1 MLLCELLKLLY
12 NSFSSLSIFDPIC
25 NIVIYFILVL
35 NFASV
40 VCALSINVKL
50 QKKQTNKKKQ
60 WIQQVAG
67 NPRWE
72 RIAKKTPQDRERRLE
87 IQGEQRHSEGKRCQ
101 LNTEDVKR
109 QQQNTTITLQTKP
122 TKRGNTDC
130 RCFSKLRSNRT
141 ETDEESSRGKF
152 TVKIIRSSM
161 QRWAARI
168 TPSVRST

>member
-1 MLLCELLKLLY
+1 MCFVNKRKITKK
-12 NSFSSLSIFDPIC
+12 N
-25 NIVIYFILVL
+25 
-35 NFASV
+35 
-40 VCALSINVKL
+40 
-50 QKKQTNKKKQ
+50 KQTKKKQ

-109 QQQNTTITLQTKP
+109 QQQNTTITLQTTP

-141 ETDEESSRGKF
+141 ETDEESSRHYNF
-152 TVKIIRSSM
+152 TPI
-161 QRWAARI
+161 
-168 TPSVRST
+168 

>member
-1 MLLCELLKLLY
+1 MCFVNKRKITKKT
-12 NSFSSLSIFDPIC
+12 NKQKKTVDSTSGWKSSLG
-25 NIVIYFILVL
+25 
-35 NFASV
+35 NF
-40 VCALSINVKL
+40 
-50 QKKQTNKKKQ
+50 
-60 WIQQVAG
+60 
-67 NPRWE
+67 
-72 RIAKKTPQDRERRLE
+72 AKKTPQDRERRLE

>member
-1 MLLCELLKLLY
+1 MCFVNKRKITKK
-12 NSFSSLSIFDPIC
+12 N
-25 NIVIYFILVL
+25 
-35 NFASV
+35 
-40 VCALSINVKL
+40 
-50 QKKQTNKKKQ
+50 KQTKKKQ

-109 QQQNTTITLQTKP
+109 QQQNTTITLQTTP

-130 RCFSKLRSNRT
+130 RCFSKMRSTEFATKPTRNHREASLQSKLSVLRCNDRP
-141 ETDEESSRGKF
+141 RQQAF
-152 TVKIIRSSM
+152 Y
-161 QRWAARI
+161 
-168 TPSVRST
+168 TPSVRSTWGVSFQRTEDSQSAFSPFYSKLDFTMNSLEHR

>member
-1 MLLCELLKLLY
+1 MFTVV
-12 NSFSSLSIFDPIC
+12 NHRPISQA
-25 NIVIYFILVL
+25 N
-35 NFASV
+35 
-40 VCALSINVKL
+40 KRE
-50 QKKQTNKKKQ
+50 QQTQQQ

-72 RIAKKTPQDRERRLE
+72 RITKNTPQDRERRLE
-87 IQGEQRHSEGKRCQ
+87 IQGEQRHIEGKRCQ

-130 RCFSKLRSNRT
+130 RCFSKMRSILNRIRT
-141 ETDEESSRGKF
+141 ETDEESTRGKF

-161 QRWAARI
+161 QR
-168 TPSVRST
+168 

>member
-1 MLLCELLKLLY
+1 MCFVNKRKITKK
-12 NSFSSLSIFDPIC
+12 N
-25 NIVIYFILVL
+25 
-35 NFASV
+35 
-40 VCALSINVKL
+40 
-50 QKKQTNKKKQ
+50 KQTKKKQ

-109 QQQNTTITLQTKP
+109 QQQNTTITLQTTP

-141 ETDEESSRGKF
+141 ETDEESSRRQVYSQNYPFFDATMGSKNY
-152 TVKIIRSSM
+152 TICKIDMRS
-161 QRWAARI
+161 I
-168 TPSVRST
+168 FPTD

>member
-1 MLLCELLKLLY
+1 M
-12 NSFSSLSIFDPIC
+12 NHHPI
-25 NIVIYFILVL
+25 
-35 NFASV
+35 SHG
-40 VCALSINVKL
+40 
-50 QKKQTNKKKQ
+50 NKREQQSQQQ
-60 WIQQVAG
+60 WMQQVAG

-72 RIAKKTPQDRERRLE
+72 RITNKTPQDRERRLE

-130 RCFSKLRSNRT
+130 RCFSKMRSILNRIRT
-141 ETDEESSRGKF
+141 ETDDEPTRGKF

-161 QRWAARI
+161 QR
-168 TPSVRST
+168 